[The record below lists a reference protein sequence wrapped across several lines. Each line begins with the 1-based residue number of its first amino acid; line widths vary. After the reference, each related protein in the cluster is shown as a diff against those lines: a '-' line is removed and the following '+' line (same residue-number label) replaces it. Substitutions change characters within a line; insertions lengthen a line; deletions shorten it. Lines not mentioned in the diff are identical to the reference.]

1 MANRGRGEGTIYKK
15 DNRWIGQYYDHNGK
29 RKSVSGIKRKEVQEK
44 LNKALVEL
52 SEGRYIDTPDIELGA
67 FVRDYMETY
76 KKQEIARTTYSNYC
90 EYLDFYLYKEP
101 ISHVP
106 LKKIT
111 TDRLQRFY
119 NAMTEAEKE
128 EDRKSGRTVRQ
139 LHCIMNGAFK
149 NAVRRRLIYD
159 NPNEGVSLPKKARVE
174 ITPPSIDEVKKMLE
188 YSREHDDPM
197 YGLWRLLAL
206 TGCRRGEVL
215 AIQKKDIN
223 YETGEIV
230 LHYSLG
236 YMQKGEI
243 EDGTDRKHISV
254 LKQDMKNKASRGSVY
269 ADRETLDELKKIE
282 DKQADDRRQYP
293 GVYHDKILFMGADN
307 KITEVDNDL
316 LFTKEDGDFISGRSV
331 LDCFRKLLDSCGLG
345 HYRVHD
351 MRHFFATNILAQTG
365 DIALT
370 SSMCRHKQ
378 ISTTAN
384 IYVHHYTDRKV
395 SAMQALA
402 KKIE

>member
-1 MANRGRGEGTIYKK
+1 MANRGKGEGTIYQKG
-15 DNRWIGQYYDHNGK
+15 DRWIGQYYTHDGK
-29 RKSVSGIKRKEVQEK
+29 RKTVSGAKRREVQEK

-52 SEGRYIDTPDIELGA
+52 DEGRYIDTPKVEVGDFIK
-67 FVRDYMETY
+67 DYMETY
-76 KKQEIARTTYSNYC
+76 KKQEIAATTFSNYC
-90 EYLDFYLYKEP
+90 EFMEFYLYKNP
-101 ISHVP
+101 ISHIELGKV
-106 LKKIT
+106 T
-111 TDRLQRFY
+111 TDKLQRYY
-119 NAMTEAEKE
+119 NDMTKTGL
-128 EDRKSGRTVRQ
+128 SGRTVRQ
-139 LHCIMNGAFK
+139 VHSIINGAFK
-149 NAVRRRLIYD
+149 NAVKRKLIHE
-159 NPNEGVSLPKKARVE
+159 NPNKEVTLPKKARVE

-223 YETGEIV
+223 FETGEIV
-230 LHYSLG
+230 LRYSLG
-236 YMQKGEI
+236 YLGKGEI
-243 EDGTDRKHISV
+243 KDGTDRKHISV

-269 ADRETLDELKKIE
+269 ADSETMEELKKIIR
-282 DKQADDRRQYP
+282 KQSENREKCQGY
-293 GVYHDKILFMGADN
+293 YHDKVLFLSSDN
-307 KITEVDNDL
+307 RISEVDNDL

-331 LDCFRKLLDSCGLG
+331 LDCFRKLLENCDLG

-351 MRHFFATNILAQTG
+351 MRHFFATNILVQTG

>member
-1 MANRGRGEGTIYKK
+1 MANRGKGEGTIYQKG
-15 DNRWIGQYYDHNGK
+15 DRWIGQYYTHDGK
-29 RKSVSGIKRKEVQEK
+29 RKTVSGAKRREVQEK

-52 SEGRYIDTPDIELGA
+52 DEGRYIDTPKVEVGDFIK
-67 FVRDYMETY
+67 DYMETY
-76 KKQEIARTTYSNYC
+76 KKQEIAATTFSNYC
-90 EYLDFYLYKEP
+90 EFMEFYLYKNP
-101 ISHVP
+101 ISHIELGKV
-106 LKKIT
+106 T
-111 TDRLQRFY
+111 TDKLQRYY
-119 NAMTEAEKE
+119 NDMTKTGL
-128 EDRKSGRTVRQ
+128 SGRTVRQ
-139 LHCIMNGAFK
+139 VHSIINGAFK
-149 NAVRRRLIYD
+149 NAVKRKLIHE
-159 NPNEGVSLPKKARVE
+159 NPNKEVTLPKKARVE
-174 ITPPSIDEVKKMLE
+174 ITPPTVDEVRTLLG
-188 YSREHDDPM
+188 YARDNGDPL
-197 YGLWRLLAL
+197 YGLWRLLVL

-243 EDGTDRKHISV
+243 EDGTARKHISV

-269 ADRETLDELKKIE
+269 ADSETMEELKKIIR
-282 DKQADDRRQYP
+282 KQSENREKCQGY
-293 GVYHDKILFMGADN
+293 YHDKVLFLSSDN
-307 KITEVDNDL
+307 RISEVDNDL

>member
-1 MANRGRGEGTIYKK
+1 MNRGKGEGTIYQKG
-15 DNRWIGQYYDHNGK
+15 NRWIGQYYTHDGK
-29 RKSVSGIKRKEVQEK
+29 RKTVSGAKRKEVQEK

-52 SEGRYIDTPDIELGA
+52 DEGRYIDTPKVEVGA
-67 FVRDYMETY
+67 FMRDYMETY
-76 KKQEIARTTYSNYC
+76 KKQEIAATTFSNYC
-90 EYLDFYLYKEP
+90 EFMEFYLYNNP
-101 ISHVP
+101 ISHMELGKV
-106 LKKIT
+106 T
-111 TDRLQRFY
+111 TDKLQRYY
-119 NAMTEAEKE
+119 NDMTKTGL
-128 EDRKSGRTVRQ
+128 SGRTVRQ
-139 LHCIMNGAFK
+139 VHSIINGGFK

-159 NPNEGVSLPKKARVE
+159 NPNEGISLPKKARVE
-174 ITPPSIDEVKKMLE
+174 ITPPTVDEVRTLLG
-188 YSREHDDPM
+188 YARDNGDPL

-223 YETGEIV
+223 FETGEIV
-230 LHYSLG
+230 LRYSLG
-236 YMQKGEI
+236 YLGKGEI
-243 EDGTDRKHISV
+243 KDGTDRKHISV

-269 ADRETLDELKKIE
+269 ADSETLDELKRIIE
-282 DKQADDRRQYP
+282 KQSHNRERCSDC
-293 GVYHDKILFMGADN
+293 YHDKVLFLSSDN
-307 KITEVDNDL
+307 RISEVDNDL
-316 LFTKEDGDFISGRSV
+316 LFTKENGEFISGRSV

-351 MRHFFATNILAQTG
+351 LRHFFATNILAETG

-370 SSMCRHKQ
+370 SNMCRHKQ

>member
-1 MANRGRGEGTIYKK
+1 MANRGKGEGTIYQKG
-15 DNRWIGQYYDHNGK
+15 DRWIGQYYTHDGK
-29 RKSVSGIKRKEVQEK
+29 RKTVSGAKRREVQEK

-52 SEGRYIDTPDIELGA
+52 DEGRYIDTPKVEVGDFIK
-67 FVRDYMETY
+67 DYMETY
-76 KKQEIARTTYSNYC
+76 KKQEIAATTFSNYC
-90 EYLDFYLYKEP
+90 EFMEFYLYKNP
-101 ISHVP
+101 ISHIELGKV
-106 LKKIT
+106 T
-111 TDRLQRFY
+111 TDKLQRYY
-119 NAMTEAEKE
+119 NDMTKTGL
-128 EDRKSGRTVRQ
+128 SGRTVRQ
-139 LHCIMNGAFK
+139 VHSIINGAFK
-149 NAVRRRLIYD
+149 NAVKRKLIHE
-159 NPNEGVSLPKKARVE
+159 NPNKEVTLPKKARVE

-223 YETGEIV
+223 FETGEIV
-230 LHYSLG
+230 LRYSLG
-236 YMQKGEI
+236 YLGKGEI
-243 EDGTDRKHISV
+243 KDGTDRKHISV

-269 ADRETLDELKKIE
+269 ADSETMEELKKIIR
-282 DKQADDRRQYP
+282 KQSENREKCQGY
-293 GVYHDKILFMGADN
+293 YHDKVLFLSSDN
-307 KITEVDNDL
+307 RISEVDNDL

-331 LDCFRKLLDSCGLG
+331 LDCFRKLLENCDLG

>member
-1 MANRGRGEGTIYKK
+1 MNRGKGEGSIYQKG
-15 DNRWIGQYYDHNGK
+15 NRWIGQYYTHDGK
-29 RKSVSGIKRKEVQEK
+29 RKTVSGAKRKEVQEK

-52 SEGRYIDTPDIELGA
+52 DEGRYIDTPKVEVGDFIK
-67 FVRDYMETY
+67 DYMETY
-76 KKQEIARTTYSNYC
+76 KKQEIAATTFSNYC
-90 EYLDFYLYKEP
+90 EFMEFYLYNNP
-101 ISHVP
+101 ISHMELGKV
-106 LKKIT
+106 T
-111 TDRLQRFY
+111 TDKLQRYY
-119 NAMTEAEKE
+119 NDMTQSGL
-128 EDRKSGRTVRQ
+128 SGRTVRQ
-139 LHCIMNGAFK
+139 VHSIINGAFK
-149 NAVRRRLIYD
+149 NAVKRKLIHE
-159 NPNEGVSLPKKARVE
+159 NPNKEVTLPKKARVE
-174 ITPPSIDEVKKMLE
+174 ITPPSIEEVKKMLE

-215 AIQKKDIN
+215 AIQKSDIN
-223 YETGEIV
+223 FSTGEIV
-230 LHYSLG
+230 LRYSLG
-236 YMQKGEI
+236 YLGKGEI

-269 ADRETLDELKKIE
+269 ADSETMEELKKIIR
-282 DKQADDRRQYP
+282 KQSENREKCQGY
-293 GVYHDKILFMGADN
+293 YHDKVLFLSADN
-307 KITEVDNDL
+307 KISEVDNDM
-316 LFTKEDGDFISGRSV
+316 LFTKENGEFISGRSV
-331 LDCFRKLLDSCGLG
+331 LDCFRKLLENCDLG
-345 HYRVHD
+345 RYRVHD

-378 ISTTAN
+378 ISTTAE